1 MAFKIRLLQLSIT
14 LVYIAIVALVFTSIW
29 PFPSGQFKIDLPS
42 AHEVTWTYADGI
54 VRVTAPYSV
63 NNGGFYDV
71 QDLKIAYSVT
81 NYTDYALAE
90 SEIVVGTLPAGQV
103 TSSSIV
109 FEFDLGQLYA
119 DGVTDMVFNDDAINF
134 FIEVSC
140 FYTMRLIKF
149 DASYE
154 VSVPWEALIKS
165 YGVSQVSPWPPTGT
179 SVSIDYWL
187 ETSSL
192 LAPLSPASISVQIY
206 GDSTLLDETTQ
217 AIMLGGN
224 YTGTVSLDPPLL
236 PVYSTYRLVYTLSLA
251 GFTIQDET
259 TLVVP

>member
-1 MAFKIRLLQLSIT
+1 MALKTRFLQLSIT

-29 PFPSGQFKIDLPS
+29 PFPSGAFRIDLPS
-42 AHEVTWTYADGI
+42 AHEVTWTYSDGI

-71 QDLKIAYSVT
+71 QDLKITYSVT
-81 NYTDYALAE
+81 NYTDYPLADE
-90 SEIVVGTLPAGQV
+90 EIIIGTLPAGQI

-119 DGVTDMVFNDDAINF
+119 DGITEMVFNDDAINF

-140 FYTMRLIKF
+140 YYTMRLIKF
-149 DASYE
+149 DATYE

-179 SVSIDYWL
+179 SVGVDYWL
-187 ETSSL
+187 DTSSL
-192 LAPLSPASISVQIY
+192 LAPLSPASVTVQIY
-206 GDSTLLDETTQ
+206 GDGDLLDQTTQ
-217 AIMLGGN
+217 TLRLGGN
-224 YTGTVSLDPPLL
+224 YTGSASLDIPVS
-236 PVYSTYRLVYTLSLA
+236 PVYTSYRFVYIVSVA
-251 GFTIQDET
+251 GLTIQDET
-259 TLVVP
+259 TLVVS